1 MIQSYEKE
9 YEKWLTSPCLTEQE
23 QAEVASLAENDE
35 LKRFRFGIEMEFGT
49 AGLRSAMHMGPGCMN
64 VYTVAQTTQAI
75 AELIK
80 GEGAAERGV
89 AIAYDSRNNSAAFAA
104 TAAEVLA
111 GNDIPVYLF
120 DGVRPTPELSF
131 AVIENGCIAGINITA
146 SHNPKEY
153 NGYKAYWEDGAQIS
167 PAQANI
173 VSAAREK
180 IDVLTG
186 AARMPLAEGIEKGLI
201 TMLGEDY
208 DEKYLAAVMKTA
220 IAPED
225 VAAIADTLKI
235 VYTPLHGAGHRLVPE
250 VLRRMGMKHVLT
262 VPEQMVLDGNFP
274 TVEKPN
280 PEYPAVFKLGIEI
293 ANQVGSDLVIAT
305 DPDADRIGVMTRTKT
320 GEFAT
325 ITGNQMGGLLLDY
338 VIRARRKNGTL
349 TPHDYACKSI
359 VSTDLARRIA
369 DVQGVKLYDVLT
381 GFKFIGEVIKNYEAD
396 GKPGNFLLGFEE
408 SYGYLMGTYAR
419 DKDAV
424 GAAMMICEMTAHY
437 AARGMTLSDA
447 LEALYET
454 YGYYR
459 DGVTDIYMEGLD
471 GIERRRR
478 VMEALRTN
486 PPASIGG
493 TPVACVSDLA
503 AGTTTDLSTNEVT
516 STGLPKS
523 DVLIYR
529 LDGGDKV
536 IVRPSGTEPKIK
548 IYFLLHAENAEAA
561 EPKLAAYMQDAKH
574 FADV

>member
-1 MIQSYEKE
+1 MIHSFETE
-9 YEKWLTSPCLTEQE
+9 YEKWLTSDVLS
-23 QAEVASLAENDE
+23 AEERAEIAAIANDE
-35 LKRFRFGIEMEFGT
+35 ETKKLRFGIEMEFGT

-75 AELIK
+75 AELII
-80 GEGAAERGV
+80 GEGAKERGV
-89 AIAYDSRNNSAAFAA
+89 SIAYDSRNNSALFAS

-111 GNDIPVYLF
+111 GNGIPVYLF

-131 AVIENGCIAGINITA
+131 AVIDNNCIAGINITA

-167 PAQANI
+167 PAQANV

-186 AARMPLAEGIEKGLI
+186 AKRMPLTEAIAAGMVK
-201 TMLGEDY
+201 MLDEAY
-208 DEKYLAAVMKTA
+208 DERYLAAVMKTA

-235 VYTPLHGAGHRLVPE
+235 VYTPLHGAGYRLVPE
-250 VLRRMGMKHVLT
+250 VLRRMGMKHILT
-262 VPEQMVLDGNFP
+262 VDEQMVLDGNFP

-280 PEYPAVFKLGIEI
+280 PEYPAVFALGIEI
-293 ANQVGSDLVIAT
+293 ANKVGSDLVIAT

-320 GEFAT
+320 GDFAT

-349 TPHDYACKSI
+349 TPDDYACKSI

-381 GFKFIGEVIKNYEAD
+381 GFKFIGEVIKNYETE

-447 LEALYET
+447 LEKLYET

-471 GIERRRR
+471 GIARRRR
-478 VMEALRTN
+478 VMEALRAN
-486 PPASIGG
+486 PPAAIGG
-493 TPVACVSDLA
+493 AKVVEVSDLA
-503 AGTTTDLSTNEVT
+503 AGTVTTLATGDTA

-529 LDGGDKV
+529 VEGGDKI

-548 IYFLLHAENAEAA
+548 IYFLLHAESAAAA